1 MERTVVPALD
11 AILGK
16 EFPVLDKGFVRLVD
30 YMGDDTSVVQ
40 AARISYGKG
49 TTTPARDK
57 GLLSY
62 LLRHKHTSPFEM
74 CEIKLHLKMPIFIA
88 RQWVRHRTANINE
101 FSARYSFVPDDA
113 YIPYASILGV
123 QSATNHQATIPGTLS
138 DKESSAIIERIQ
150 TNTKNAYD
158 TYLWCVN
165 SDKDKNSLHAEH
177 QGLSRELARMN
188 LSLNHYTQWYWKC
201 DLHNLLHFLHL
212 RAAPGA
218 QKEIQ
223 LYAECIIENILKLWV
238 PWTYDAFLEYRVGSV
253 SFSRSARVLLQDLI
267 NNNPIQ
273 TRESYGLTETEWREV
288 WEAVGHTPPSD
299 TA

>member
-1 MERTVVPALD
+1 MERTTVSALD

-16 EFPVLDKGFVRLVD
+16 EFPVLDKGFIRLVD

-49 TTTPARDK
+49 STTPAQDK
-57 GLLSY
+57 GLISY

-113 YIPYASILGV
+113 YIPSADILGV
-123 QSATNHQATIPGTLS
+123 QSTTNHQATVPGTLS
-138 DKESSAIIERIQ
+138 SQESDTIIQRIAE
-150 TNTKNAYD
+150 NTKSTYD

-165 SDKDKNSLHAEH
+165 NDKDKNALHEDH
-177 QGLSRELARMN
+177 QGLSRELSRMN

-212 RAAPGA
+212 RGAPDA
-218 QKEIQ
+218 QREIQ
-223 LYAECIIENILKLWV
+223 LYAECIVENILKHWV
-238 PWTYDAFLEYRVGSV
+238 PWTYEAFIQYRNGSV
-253 SFSRSARVLLQDLI
+253 SFSKNARTLLQDMI
-267 NNNPIQ
+267 DQNSIKP
-273 TRESYGLTETEWREV
+273 REEYGLTQSEWREV
-288 WEAVGHTPPSD
+288 WEAVGK
-299 TA
+299 TAPTE